1 MARSRSASASVMP
14 PEVLER
20 ASALTTSAATRSARE
35 ASALSM
41 IGVQTAITSNG
52 EALLPA
58 TQSTGAPPAAA
69 DPAAADP
76 AAASARPK
84 PNRPARSDDRAEDS
98 GAGISRPNM
107 ARGLLKRRFFHCRR
121 HPRSGSRVN
130 QAYAHKFGTP
140 IGF

>member
-41 IGVQTAITSNG
+41 MGVQTAITSNG

-58 TQSTGAPPAAA
+58 TQSTGAP
-69 DPAAADP
+69 PAAADP